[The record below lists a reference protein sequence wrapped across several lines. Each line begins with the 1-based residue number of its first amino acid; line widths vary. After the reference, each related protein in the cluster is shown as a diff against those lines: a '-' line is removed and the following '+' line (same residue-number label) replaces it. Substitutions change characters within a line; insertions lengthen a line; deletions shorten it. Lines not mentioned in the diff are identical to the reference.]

1 MGGMQRALERAE
13 REGRLT
19 WTQPGQTATLPPP
32 DEPAPAPTVR
42 SHGVRDTVPVA
53 ETRVRRTVDPADT
66 KMSPLFVVLHDPES
80 AAAEQYRLLHMRV
93 EAADH
98 GRRIQLLT
106 VTSPR
111 LGEGK
116 TTTSANLALTIARE
130 FQRRVVLVE
139 ADLRRPVLASMFGL
153 PPGPGLSE
161 VLLGTATLDD
171 ALVKLPD
178 DHVYVLAAGS
188 AAARSV
194 ELVSS
199 HGMQRVFETLRSRF
213 DRIVVDS
220 PPVTLADAHVLARLA
235 DGILLVVCAGVTPRP
250 AVESALAGLDRQ
262 RLLGIVVNQVEG
274 HTEAYR
280 YAPTPLAES
289 PS

>member
-1 MGGMQRALERAE
+1 MSGMQRALEKAE
-13 REGRLT
+13 REGRIA

-32 DEPAPAPTVR
+32 EEPVPPPAVR
-42 SHGVRDTVPVA
+42 SHGLR
-53 ETRVRRTVDPADT
+53 ETAPAVEPRVRRTVDATVT
-66 KMSPLFVVLHDPES
+66 KMSPLCVVVHDPAS
-80 AAAEQYRLLHMRV
+80 AAAEEYRLLHMRV

-98 GRRIQLLT
+98 GRRLQLLT

-116 TTTSANLALTIARE
+116 TTTSANLALTMARE

-139 ADLRRPVLASMFGL
+139 ADLRRPMLASMFGL

-171 ALVKLPD
+171 ALVMLPD
-178 DHVYVLAAGS
+178 DHVYILAAG
-188 AAARSV
+188 AAATRSL

-199 HGMQRVFETLRSRF
+199 HGMQRVLETLRSRF

-235 DGILLVVCAGVTPRP
+235 DGMLLVVRAGVTTRP
-250 AVESALAGLDRQ
+250 AIESALAGLDRQ
-262 RLLGIVVNQVEG
+262 RLLGIVVNEVEG
-274 HTEAYR
+274 HLEAYR
-280 YAPTPLAES
+280 YAPTPLAE
-289 PS
+289 